1 MPRFIKRVRKSTKN
15 YSLKPNNRQ
24 CKIMKLDFLFC
35 VALTFFVSLNTTGGS
50 SAKSNSKTSFSNL
63 TLRSPFTIFA
73 ARKKHR
79 R

>member
-35 VALTFFVSLNTTGGS
+35 VALTFFVSLNTTGGGS
-50 SAKSNSKTSFSNL
+50 G
-63 TLRSPFTIFA
+63 
-73 ARKKHR
+73 
-79 R
+79 